1 MSELENSSTDEV
13 AYEGAVQPYMFE
25 PMAEVLP
32 DVEGLHECLTRR
44 LSVDRHHGDVFLYSL
59 MLYTLP

>member
-13 AYEGAVQPYMFE
+13 VYEGAVQPYMFE

-32 DVEGLHECLTRR
+32 DVGRKEDIGTA
-44 LSVDRHHGDVFLYSL
+44 
-59 MLYTLP
+59 